1 MLSVISHHVTIGF
14 CLPVVFK
21 SLAMV
26 LLRHWKHDS
35 HLMMCSHYIIK
46 IYAGSV
52 VMKLTLSLLM
62 SCVYIYIYIYIYM
75 ELLVK
80 PEMLMSCIYIY
91 IYMCVWTYV
100 WQRRKPPLSI
110 CCTMFQHWINAKW
123 LSVSQL
129 CVDTLPASKVTLISH
144 ECISVIGLESVLRS

>member
-62 SCVYIYIYIYIYM
+62 SCVYIYIYGATSKARNANVM
-75 ELLVK
+75 
-80 PEMLMSCIYIY
+80 YIY
-91 IYMCVWTYV
+91 IYVCVWTYV

>member
-62 SCVYIYIYIYIYM
+62 SCVYIYIYGATSKARNANVM
-75 ELLVK
+75 
-80 PEMLMSCIYIY
+80 YIY
-91 IYMCVWTYV
+91 IYVCVWTYV

-129 CVDTLPASKVTLISH
+129 GVDTLPASKVTLISH